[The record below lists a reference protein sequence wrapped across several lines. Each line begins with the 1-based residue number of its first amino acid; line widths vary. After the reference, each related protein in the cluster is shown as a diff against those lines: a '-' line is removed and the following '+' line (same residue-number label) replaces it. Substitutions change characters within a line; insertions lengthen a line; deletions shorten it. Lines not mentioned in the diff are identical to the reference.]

1 MATNKVKNLKKK
13 DWQDIA
19 KSYKIKFEPKNGV
32 RYLVEKIA
40 EKIKVDDKIV
50 KLDDLKQ
57 EVHDT
62 LVKKKVVDKETGKL
76 IKKAPAKKK
85 TTSKKSAKKEKTENK
100 SGKKASKI
108 EGLREHCTRLGVS
121 YTEEMDEEELQT
133 RIDAMGSQPLAPKT
147 DEKKAE
153 KKDDVPKK
161 SELELLREK
170 CTSLGLAYGSAHT
183 EQDLRNLVGAVSG
196 GGATGGTPNA
206 KNDAVVEVE
215 SSEDDSTEETVEE
228 QADGSSNDGH
238 VDLKTEETVEDSGLI
253 DTAEKQTAL
262 AIQKGKEQFGDD
274 FDETNLNGSFDPMA
288 LEPFYLFMQ
297 GSLKNGKS
305 IIFNFVANEWRGK
318 DKIPVPTPQIKSPV
332 PPAPAQSTIPTVVNP
347 VTKADPTQVGN
358 KELKVYKDVFMGAI
372 NGHFRLMSKS
382 EVVDILNRANY
393 PFTYQLNHHKEDSSL
408 IEIILESS
416 GNSLRLPSEN
426 DKQWISISG

>member
-153 KKDDVPKK
+153 KCWNSVY
-161 SELELLREK
+161 LE
-170 CTSLGLAYGSAHT
+170 
-183 EQDLRNLVGAVSG
+183 
-196 GGATGGTPNA
+196 
-206 KNDAVVEVE
+206 
-215 SSEDDSTEETVEE
+215 
-228 QADGSSNDGH
+228 
-238 VDLKTEETVEDSGLI
+238 
-253 DTAEKQTAL
+253 
-262 AIQKGKEQFGDD
+262 
-274 FDETNLNGSFDPMA
+274 
-288 LEPFYLFMQ
+288 
-297 GSLKNGKS
+297 
-305 IIFNFVANEWRGK
+305 
-318 DKIPVPTPQIKSPV
+318 
-332 PPAPAQSTIPTVVNP
+332 
-347 VTKADPTQVGN
+347 
-358 KELKVYKDVFMGAI
+358 
-372 NGHFRLMSKS
+372 
-382 EVVDILNRANY
+382 
-393 PFTYQLNHHKEDSSL
+393 
-408 IEIILESS
+408 
-416 GNSLRLPSEN
+416 
-426 DKQWISISG
+426 